1 VHCARPQRG
10 LALHNPGMNRPLPA
24 SVLSHTAAPLP
35 LSLHAATDVGR
46 LRLNNE
52 DAVAVDPAL
61 GLAVLADGMGGY
73 QAGEVASQMTVQIL
87 QATLRERLAALG
99 GSRIA
104 VDLPQALA
112 AATDAAVAAVYEAA
126 NTRPELAGM
135 GTTLVVALAF
145 GTRLW
150 VGHIGDSRAYRWRDG
165 RLKLLTRD
173 HSLLQE
179 QLDAG
184 VISPVEARHAAH
196 RNLVTRAIGV
206 ELEVEL
212 ELHAHDLAPR
222 DLILLCSD
230 GLTDMLAD
238 DELALLLAGHD
249 GAALP
254 ELAQACIDAANAAG
268 GRDNIAVALLRA
280 HAPVAGRAW

>member
-1 VHCARPQRG
+1 
-10 LALHNPGMNRPLPA
+10 MNWPLP
-24 SVLSHTAAPLP
+24 VPDHPPTATPLP

-46 LRLNNE
+46 LRHNNE

-73 QAGEVASQMTVQIL
+73 QAGEVASHMTVQVL

-104 VDLPQALA
+104 ADLPQALT
-112 AATDAAVAAVYEAA
+112 AATDAAVTAVYEAA

-135 GTTLVVALAF
+135 GTTLVVALVL

-165 RLKLLTRD
+165 RLKPLTRD

-184 VISPVEARHAAH
+184 VISPAEARHATH

-206 ELEVEL
+206 EPEVEL
-212 ELHAHDLAPR
+212 EVHAHDLVPN
-222 DLILLCSD
+222 DLVLLCSD
-230 GLTDMLAD
+230 GLTDMLTD
-238 DELALLLAGHD
+238 DELAALLTVHNGAPLPTLAEACI
-249 GAALP
+249 GAA
-254 ELAQACIDAANAAG
+254 NVAG

>member
-1 VHCARPQRG
+1 
-10 LALHNPGMNRPLPA
+10 MNWPLPV
-24 SVLSHTAAPLP
+24 SVLSQAAAPLP

-46 LRLNNE
+46 LRHNNE

-61 GLAVLADGMGGY
+61 GLVVLADGMGGY
-73 QAGEVASQMTVQIL
+73 QAGEVASHMTVQVL
-87 QATLRERLAALG
+87 QATLRSHLDALG

-104 VDLPQALA
+104 ADLPQALA
-112 AATDAAVAAVYEAA
+112 AATEAAAAAVYEAA

-150 VGHIGDSRAYRWRDG
+150 VGHIGDSRAYRWRAG
-165 RLKLLTRD
+165 RLKPLTRD

-184 VISPVEARHAAH
+184 AITPDEARHATH

-206 ELEVEL
+206 ELDVEL
-212 ELHAHDLAPR
+212 ELHAHELMPG

-230 GLTDMLAD
+230 GLTDMLTD
-238 DELALLLAGHD
+238 DELAALLATHD
-249 GAALP
+249 DAALP
-254 ELAQACIDAANAAG
+254 AVTDACIAAANAAG

-280 HAPVAGRAW
+280 HAPMAGRAW